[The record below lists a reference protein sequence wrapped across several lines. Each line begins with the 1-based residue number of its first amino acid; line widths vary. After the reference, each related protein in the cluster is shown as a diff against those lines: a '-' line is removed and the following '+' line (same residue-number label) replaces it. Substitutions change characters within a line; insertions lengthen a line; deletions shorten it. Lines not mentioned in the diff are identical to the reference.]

1 MKTKYK
7 KNEVLTAVLF
17 LAPSVLLWLF
27 WFLYP
32 ALKSM
37 RLSFYDYSF
46 INPEWQKFVGLD
58 NYIRLF
64 QDSAF
69 LDALKHTFILAF
81 VVVAFISVLAFI
93 IAVLLEGNIRGK
105 TFFRTVCFMPYII
118 SSVAVSIFFMYFFVK
133 GGLGTRLF
141 MLFGAEDTTW
151 FTNKN
156 YALFF
161 VAIIYIWQ
169 QLGFYMILYIG
180 GLQNISEE
188 IYEAAKI
195 DGASRLQSVIHIT
208 VPLVK
213 PTTYIVITLGMIN
226 AFQIFD
232 QIAAISKNGPLGSP
246 AGSTSTVVTFLYQQ
260 SFSYMDMGYGSAAA
274 MVLVVIIFVLSLV
287 RNFVSKDGN

>member
-46 INPEWQKFVGLD
+46 INPERQKFVGLD

-195 DGASRLQSVIHIT
+195 DGASRLQSVLHIT
-208 VPLVK
+208 VPLASVESILHRKCREIPYAENILAINGVGENILSGILAEMGDVSRFDDVK
-213 PTTYIVITLGMIN
+213 EIQKLSGMGLVSCSSGKHKG
-226 AFQIFD
+226 QTK
-232 QIAAISKNGPLGSP
+232 ISHRGRKRLRYWL
-246 AGSTSTVVTFLYQQ
+246 F
-260 SFSYMDMGYGSAAA
+260 
-274 MVLVVIIFVLSLV
+274 
-287 RNFVSKDGN
+287 

>member
-46 INPEWQKFVGLD
+46 INPERQKFVGLD

-105 TFFRTVCFMPYII
+105 TFFRTVCFM
-118 SSVAVSIFFMYFFVK
+118 
-133 GGLGTRLF
+133 
-141 MLFGAEDTTW
+141 
-151 FTNKN
+151 
-156 YALFF
+156 
-161 VAIIYIWQ
+161 
-169 QLGFYMILYIG
+169 
-180 GLQNISEE
+180 
-188 IYEAAKI
+188 
-195 DGASRLQSVIHIT
+195 
-208 VPLVK
+208 
-213 PTTYIVITLGMIN
+213 
-226 AFQIFD
+226 
-232 QIAAISKNGPLGSP
+232 
-246 AGSTSTVVTFLYQQ
+246 
-260 SFSYMDMGYGSAAA
+260 GYGSAAA

>member
-46 INPEWQKFVGLD
+46 INPERQKFVGLD

-93 IAVLLEGNIRGK
+93 IAVERYQTPGRSTGTDGSIGNKDIQV
-105 TFFRTVCFMPYII
+105 THSRTL
-118 SSVAVSIFFMYFFVK
+118 SSDRWEASET
-133 GGLGTRLF
+133 GQGSGTETR
-141 MLFGAEDTTW
+141 
-151 FTNKN
+151 K
-156 YALFF
+156 
-161 VAIIYIWQ
+161 
-169 QLGFYMILYIG
+169 
-180 GLQNISEE
+180 
-188 IYEAAKI
+188 
-195 DGASRLQSVIHIT
+195 
-208 VPLVK
+208 
-213 PTTYIVITLGMIN
+213 
-226 AFQIFD
+226 
-232 QIAAISKNGPLGSP
+232 
-246 AGSTSTVVTFLYQQ
+246 
-260 SFSYMDMGYGSAAA
+260 
-274 MVLVVIIFVLSLV
+274 
-287 RNFVSKDGN
+287 

>member
-1 MKTKYK
+1 
-7 KNEVLTAVLF
+7 
-17 LAPSVLLWLF
+17 
-27 WFLYP
+27 
-32 ALKSM
+32 M

-180 GLQNISEE
+180 GLQNILCCTGF
-188 IYEAAKI
+188 I
-195 DGASRLQSVIHIT
+195 R
-208 VPLVK
+208 
-213 PTTYIVITLGMIN
+213 
-226 AFQIFD
+226 
-232 QIAAISKNGPLGSP
+232 
-246 AGSTSTVVTFLYQQ
+246 
-260 SFSYMDMGYGSAAA
+260 SFC
-274 MVLVVIIFVLSLV
+274 I
-287 RNFVSKDGN
+287 

>member
-1 MKTKYK
+1 
-7 KNEVLTAVLF
+7 
-17 LAPSVLLWLF
+17 
-27 WFLYP
+27 
-32 ALKSM
+32 
-37 RLSFYDYSF
+37 
-46 INPEWQKFVGLD
+46 
-58 NYIRLF
+58 
-64 QDSAF
+64 
-69 LDALKHTFILAF
+69 
-81 VVVAFISVLAFI
+81 
-93 IAVLLEGNIRGK
+93 
-105 TFFRTVCFMPYII
+105 
-118 SSVAVSIFFMYFFVK
+118 MYFFVK

-161 VAIIYIWQ
+161 VAIISIWQ

-195 DGASRLQSVIHIT
+195 DGASRLQSVLHIT

>member
-1 MKTKYK
+1 M
-7 KNEVLTAVLF
+7 LF

-46 INPEWQKFVGLD
+46 INPERQKFVGLD

-118 SSVAVSIFFMYFFVK
+118 SSVAVSIFFRYFFVK
-133 GGLGTRLF
+133 ADLVHACLCFWCRRYNMVYRIRTTASVFCSYYIYLATTRVLY
-141 MLFGAEDTTW
+141 DS
-151 FTNKN
+151 
-156 YALFF
+156 
-161 VAIIYIWQ
+161 IYRRIT
-169 QLGFYMILYIG
+169 
-180 GLQNISEE
+180 E
-188 IYEAAKI
+188 
-195 DGASRLQSVIHIT
+195 HI
-208 VPLVK
+208 
-213 PTTYIVITLGMIN
+213 
-226 AFQIFD
+226 
-232 QIAAISKNGPLGSP
+232 
-246 AGSTSTVVTFLYQQ
+246 
-260 SFSYMDMGYGSAAA
+260 
-274 MVLVVIIFVLSLV
+274 
-287 RNFVSKDGN
+287 

>member
-46 INPEWQKFVGLD
+46 INPERQKFVGLD

-141 MLFGAEDTTW
+141 MLFGAEGPGLS
-151 FTNKN
+151 KK
-156 YALFF
+156 ALEMADD
-161 VAIIYIWQ
+161 VVYISQ
-169 QLGFYMILYIG
+169 FG
-180 GLQNISEE
+180 
-188 IYEAAKI
+188 
-195 DGASRLQSVIHIT
+195 SVRS
-208 VPLVK
+208 L
-213 PTTYIVITLGMIN
+213 N
-226 AFQIFD
+226 A
-232 QIAAISKNGPLGSP
+232 G
-246 AGSTSTVVTFLYQQ
+246 
-260 SFSYMDMGYGSAAA
+260 AAA
-274 MVLVVIIFVLSLV
+274 A
-287 RNFVSKDGN
+287 VSMHAWIAQHAAPNC